1 MLIYILVR
9 SKSDD
14 TEVAF
19 REVVRLDLDRILSRL
34 RSRHAKSTR
43 KTAGKRPLIEQ
54 LHDAIHTRSIKATK
68 TLEESRHRVQ
78 DLQSLFT
85 RLKSITNPNVE
96 IIEVE
101 VCTLA
106 PPIKPFFAHYF
117 PKLLSATNQSQNS
130 MYAPSHTIASQHTQ
144 IEHWKSPEDMEF
156 GELPRSAHKERRNEI
171 HKTVEISQP

>member
-43 KTAGKRPLIEQ
+43 KTAGKRSLIEQ

-68 TLEESRHRVQ
+68 TLEESRRRVQ
-78 DLQSLFT
+78 DLQSLFA
-85 RLKSITNPNVE
+85 RLESITDPNAE

-101 VCTLA
+101 
-106 PPIKPFFAHYF
+106 
-117 PKLLSATNQSQNS
+117 
-130 MYAPSHTIASQHTQ
+130 
-144 IEHWKSPEDMEF
+144 
-156 GELPRSAHKERRNEI
+156 G
-171 HKTVEISQP
+171 